1 MHITVFD
8 ATLREGAQGPGAA
21 FTLEDKLRI
30 VEMLDGLGADYIEV
44 GNPGANEKDAEL
56 YERLKQE
63 PPRYAK
69 IVAFGSTARVG
80 GKPEEDANLAAI
92 LNSGAPTAAIFG
104 KSWDYHVREV
114 LRTTEEEN
122 LRLIEQ
128 SVRYLKEKGLEVIY
142 DAEHFFDGCK
152 SNRAYALETIR
163 TAERAGA
170 DWICL
175 CDTNGGSMLHEIDEL
190 TRLACQSVKTPIG
203 IHCHNDTG
211 LAVAGSITAVRA
223 GATMAQMTLNGW
235 GERCGNADLFTLIP
249 NLQLKMG
256 YDCICPET
264 MASLTALSRDVYE
277 MVNRSP
283 DKRAPYVGHNA
294 FSHKAGMH
302 IDAVMKASST
312 FEHIPPETVGA
323 SRRFLMSE
331 MSGRSAVYAKLRSFF
346 PDVQKDDPIVVKVV
360 DRLKELEHQ
369 GYQFEGA
376 EASFELMARRLIGQ
390 YESFFDLKEFKVVG
404 INPAE
409 DGHTATAMVRI
420 FVGGEEEI
428 TAADG
433 HGPVNALD
441 RAARKALER
450 FYPQLR
456 HMRLA
461 DFKVRVLNSR
471 STASSVRVLM
481 ESTDGVE
488 SWTTVGVDVD
498 ILRASQ
504 QALIDSL
511 EYMLLRCS
519 GFTPAAQEE

>member
-1 MHITVFD
+1 MHITVYD

-21 FTLEDKLRI
+21 FTIEDKLRI
-30 VEMLDGLGADYIEV
+30 VEMLDSLGADYIEV
-44 GNPGANEKDAEL
+44 GNPGSNCKDAEL
-56 YERLKQE
+56 FQRLAQN

-69 IVAFGSTARVG
+69 VVAFGSTARVG
-80 GKPEEDANLAAI
+80 EKPEEDANLAA
-92 LNSGAPTAAIFG
+92 LLHTGAPVAAIFG
-104 KSWDYHVREV
+104 KSWDFHVREV

-128 SVRYLKEKGLEVIY
+128 SVRYLKDQGKEVIY

-152 SNRAYALETIR
+152 HNEAYALETIR
-163 TAERAGA
+163 AAERGGA

-175 CDTNGGSMLHEIDEL
+175 CDTNGGTMPHEIEAL
-190 TRLACQSVKTPIG
+190 TKQACRTVKIPIG

-223 GATMAQMTLNGW
+223 GASMAQMTLNGW
-235 GERCGNADLFTLIP
+235 GERCGNADFFTLVP
-249 NLQLKMG
+249 DLQLKLG

-264 MASLTALSRDVYE
+264 MASLSALSRDIYE

-283 DKRAPYVGHNA
+283 DKRAPYVGQNA
-294 FSHKAGMH
+294 FAHKAGMH
-302 IDAVMKASST
+302 IDAVLKAPAT

-323 SRRFLMSE
+323 SRRILMSE
-331 MSGRSAVYAKLRSFF
+331 MSGRSAVVAKLKSLV
-346 PDVQKDDPIVVKVV
+346 PGITKDSPAVARVLEQ
-360 DRLKELEHQ
+360 LKEMERQ

-376 EASFELMARRLIGQ
+376 EASFELMARRTMGQ
-390 YESFFDLKEFKVVG
+390 YEPFFDLREYKVVG
-404 INPAE
+404 TSPAE

-420 FVGGEEEI
+420 FVGGVEEI

-433 HGPVNALD
+433 YGPVNALD
-441 RAARKALER
+441 QAARKALER
-450 FYPQLR
+450 FYPQLKQ
-456 HMRLA
+456 MRLS
-461 DFKVRVLNSR
+461 DFKVRVLDSR

-498 ILRASQ
+498 ILRASER
-504 QALIDSL
+504 ALIDSL
-511 EYMLLRCS
+511 EYMLLRHS
-519 GFTPAAQEE
+519 GFSVPEQGE